1 MIWWGWGFKFCKH
14 ISGKHQIGL
23 YKTKHVAFEQDFFR
37 HTKSTHP
44 TPLLLGPGAPG
55 ASTSLS
61 LIIKFEISIWI
72 PKFQYHRK
80 WYLWNQLKPSEIN
93 WNHRS
98 ANFSTKRKKSQ
109 NLNVPK
115 TQDTT
120 KSKTKL
126 KVSSKMIPKISLY
139 KIKNLLGNDSRYQ
152 TISHKKC
159 FVPKVSVSDF
169 VAFFFWRYGFLLFY
183 IPIKSLP
190 IYWRSTAESRAQKKT
205 PQAISGSCTQQRP
218 PAGSTDMRRPK

>member
-1 MIWWGWGFKFCKH
+1 MRWLVQRDVRSLQDLICRAPQWTGQWSGRWAARLMLTEHSLYISIHVGKNNAMFITTPPITMFIGGINRYKPFPNWWFIKPPKKLIWWGWGFKFCKH

-23 YKTKHVAFEQDFFR
+23 YKTKHVAFEQEVFR

-98 ANFSTKRKKSQ
+98 ANFSTKRKKI
-109 NLNVPK
+109 
-115 TQDTT
+115 T
-120 KSKTKL
+120 KS
-126 KVSSKMIPKISLY
+126 
-139 KIKNLLGNDSRYQ
+139 
-152 TISHKKC
+152 
-159 FVPKVSVSDF
+159 
-169 VAFFFWRYGFLLFY
+169 
-183 IPIKSLP
+183 
-190 IYWRSTAESRAQKKT
+190 
-205 PQAISGSCTQQRP
+205 
-218 PAGSTDMRRPK
+218 